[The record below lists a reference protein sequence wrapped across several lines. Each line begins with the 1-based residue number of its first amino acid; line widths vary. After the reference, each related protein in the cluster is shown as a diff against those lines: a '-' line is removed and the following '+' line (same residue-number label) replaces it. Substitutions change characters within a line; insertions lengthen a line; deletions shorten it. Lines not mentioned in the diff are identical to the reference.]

1 MIMFTS
7 TFLNFVVVVSRFFIY
22 SFFLSQFCAIYKFC
36 HFWYVMKWSE
46 DFKDELICI
55 KGIKFLISKSNYR
68 KNSHVL
74 RPSLQEGIVIFTV
87 EDIDGSFPLC
97 VKGIMLLKQE
107 KFWYFINIYKL
118 IRNNLW
124 EMRSFTALEMDT

>member
-1 MIMFTS
+1 M
-7 TFLNFVVVVSRFFIY
+7 
-22 SFFLSQFCAIYKFC
+22 SQFCAIYKFC

-74 RPSLQEGIVIFTV
+74 RPSLHEGIVIFTV

-97 VKGIMLLKQE
+97 IKGIMLLKQE